1 MPASVTKGVYQSY
14 GRLSAQQAGKTLKQ
28 NQELQMFFWKNMNAI
43 EAPAA
48 QHICCRGSHSIS
60 YPQPHLQ
67 VMVGTMVCMGL
78 NLVRARRQHAFG
90 GNDFPD
96 KY

>member
-28 NQELQMFFWKNMNAI
+28 NQELQMLFWKNMYANAL

-48 QHICCRGSHSIS
+48 QDI
-60 YPQPHLQ
+60 
-67 VMVGTMVCMGL
+67 
-78 NLVRARRQHAFG
+78 
-90 GNDFPD
+90 
-96 KY
+96 